1 MSRIDFGRHTED
13 YASYRPGPP
22 ASFYA
27 RLASLVGIAGSRAL
41 DLGTGP
47 GTLALE
53 LAARGSDVV
62 GIDTSGAQ
70 IETAKRLAAE
80 RGLQGRTSFRVG
92 RAERTGLE
100 ARAFDLATAGQSW
113 HWFDS
118 AAALE
123 ELLRVL
129 KPGGRL
135 AIVSFSYLA
144 RRSSV
149 AADTEALILE
159 HNPSWS
165 MAGSTGLFPAQIE
178 EVVHGGFELVEAFCY
193 DHDEVFSHERW
204 RGRMRTCNGVGSG
217 GLPPSEVDRFDA
229 ALGRLLRDRYP
240 DPLVVPHRVWCVVA
254 AKPSG
259 RSTST

>member
-27 RLASLVGIAGSRAL
+27 RLAGRVEIAGSRAL

-53 LAARGSDVV
+53 LAARGGDVV

-80 RGLQGRTSFRVG
+80 RGLDGRTAFRVG

-100 ARAFDLATAGQSW
+100 ADAFDLATAGQSW

-118 AAALE
+118 AATLD
-123 ELLRVL
+123 ELRRVL
-129 KPGGRL
+129 RPGGVL
-135 AIVSFSYLA
+135 AIVSYSYLA
-144 RRSSV
+144 RHSPV

-165 MAGSTGLFPAQIE
+165 MAGSTGVFPAQID
-178 EVVHGGFELVEAFCY
+178 EVVAGGLELVEAFCY
-193 DHDEVFSHERW
+193 DHDEAFSHERW

-217 GLPPSEVDRFDA
+217 GLPPAAVDRFDA
-229 ALGRLLRDRYP
+229 ALARLLRDRYP
-240 DPLVVPHRVWCVVA
+240 DPLAVRHRVWCVVA
-254 AKPSG
+254 AKPA
-259 RSTST
+259 